1 MPTAAHRRRLD
12 SIADVLDRAAS
23 SGERVDAELVG
34 AEGGF
39 AGLVLAALQ
48 TRLERTL
55 VVVAPDEVRAR
66 DLRLAID
73 FFEPSSALLEPVAG
87 FWPLDHSPFSGMS
100 PSRALVMERVGTIFR
115 LVHGL
120 GVRVLVVPAPALLD
134 RVPPRSVLEEQAWLV
149 IAGDTL
155 DRDGLLQFL
164 ANTGYHAVPQVE
176 DPGTFAV
183 RGGIVDVFSA
193 MFELPLRI
201 DLWGDEVES
210 IRFFDPSSQR
220 TVDGGKVG
228 EIVLGPA
235 RAILFSDD
243 ARRRARSAL
252 LDLADELT
260 VPTTRARAVVDDVEA
275 GVLAVGMEELLPAFY
290 RRLDSLFDI
299 AGHDTVWLI
308 DQPER
313 VHEAL
318 LTRWHDLVRR
328 SERRRAEE
336 GALCYRAEALHLP
349 ADEAWEALSKRAVGR
364 LVPFAMVDRPATV
377 SKRFATET
385 NADLRQAIAEA
396 SHEGDSEVLAPL
408 TRRVREWRQEGLAVV
423 ACAHSSGGAERL
435 KGLLAHYG
443 LRTEHRT
450 DPFHIGLIEEAAG
463 APAEVMIFEGDPG
476 QGFRSRELGLVLID
490 ETEILGKKQHRRR
503 RRHAQVA
510 PEDAIE
516 SWQDLQEGDLV
527 VHLMHGIG
535 RYLGLTKSHVG
546 SVEVDFLAIMYAENN
561 KLFVPVD
568 KLHLVSRHSGAE
580 ASTAA
585 KLDKLGGVGW
595 LRTKK
600 RVTKAV
606 RNIADKLLRLYAER
620 EAREGVAISPP
631 GELFARFE
639 ADFPW
644 EETPD
649 QQRAIERILADQQ
662 RARPMDRL
670 VCGDVGFGKTEV
682 AMRAA
687 ALAVLDGK
695 QVAVLVPTVVLAE
708 QHRLSFQRRFE
719 DLPVVVESMTRSGTA
734 KEIRLLRDRIARG
747 QVDIVIGTHKLLSKS
762 LEFRDLGLLIID
774 EEHRFGVAHKER
786 LKATRPDVDVLAL
799 TATPIPRTLNLSL
812 VGLRDISLIQTPPID
827 RLSVHTMVA
836 QPTELV
842 IREAIEQEL
851 ARGGQV
857 FYIHNRVRSIYK
869 HAELLRRLVP
879 EARIVVG
886 HGQMDAGELE
896 QVMLKFVHGEAN
908 VLVSTTIVESG
919 LDIPRA
925 NTILIDRADRFGL
938 AQLYQLR
945 GRVGRSS
952 VRAFCYLL
960 IPSPK
965 NLAGDAAKRI
975 AALQRFTE
983 LGSGYHVAS
992 HDLDIRGAGDLL
1004 GADQAGNIDAVGYDA
1019 YMSLLR
1025 DAVEQ
1030 LKHERGEG
1038 DAPGLDPELKIVI
1051 EGRIPE
1057 AWLPETALRLR
1068 LYKHL
1073 AGARTVDELYTVFRD
1088 AVDRFGKAPASVH
1101 NLVAMMAIKLEAIQ
1115 LGFSYVGYN
1124 SAAISYGLTNMGP
1137 FGGSLLA
1144 GLLGRPHNRYK
1155 LAKGHRLTR
1164 PVKPDEWER
1173 GIETLRDDLR
1183 ELARYARMDRLR

>member
-1 MPTAAHRRRLD
+1 MPASAHTTRLQAL
-12 SIADVLDRAAS
+12 ADVIDRAVS
-23 SGERVDAELVG
+23 EGERVDAELVG
-34 AEGGF
+34 VQGGF
-39 AGLVLAALQ
+39 AGLVLSAL
-48 TRLERTL
+48 RRHLDRTL
-55 VVVAPDEVRAR
+55 VIVAPDEARAR
-66 DLRLAID
+66 DIRLAME
-73 FFEPSSALLEPVAG
+73 FFEPASALVEPIAG

-100 PSRALVMERVGTIFR
+100 PSRALVMERVGTLFR
-115 LVHGL
+115 TVHEL
-120 GVRVLVVPAPALLD
+120 GVRAVIVPAAALLD
-134 RVPPRSVLEEQAWLV
+134 RVPPRAILEEQARLV
-149 IAGDTL
+149 ITGDTL
-155 DRDGLLQFL
+155 DRDDLLEFL
-164 ANTGYHAVPQVE
+164 ANTGYHGVPQVE

-183 RGGIVDVFSA
+183 RGGIVDIFSPE
-193 MFELPLRI
+193 FELPLRI

-210 IRFFDPSSQR
+210 IRFFDPSTQR
-220 TVDGGKVG
+220 TVSGGKVG
-228 EIVLGPA
+228 EIMLGPS
-235 RAILFSDD
+235 RAILFSDS
-243 ARRRARSAL
+243 ARRHARAAL

-260 VPTTRARAVVDDVEA
+260 VPTNRARAVVEDVEA
-275 GVLAVGMEELLPAFY
+275 GVLGVGMEELLPAFY
-290 RRLDSLFDI
+290 ARLDSLFEI
-299 AGHDTVWLI
+299 AGDDTAWLVVEPAAV
-308 DQPER
+308 Q
-313 VHEAL
+313 EAL
-318 LTRWHDLVRR
+318 EARWADLVRR
-328 SERRRAEE
+328 ADRRRAEE

-349 ADEAWEALSKRAVGR
+349 ADEAWQRLTERTAGR
-364 LVPFAMVDRPATV
+364 LVPFAMLDQPATL
-377 SKRFATET
+377 SRRFDTQD
-385 NADLRQAIAEA
+385 NSDLRHAIEEA
-396 SHEGDSEVLAPL
+396 TRKEEEHVLAPL
-408 TRRVREWRQEGLAVV
+408 TQRVREWREQGLAVI

-443 LRTEHRT
+443 LRAEHRE
-450 DPFHIGLIEEAAG
+450 DPFHIGLIEEIAAG
-463 APAEVMIFEGDPG
+463 HAEVVIVEGDPG
-476 QGFRSRELGLVLID
+476 EGFRSNELGLVLID

-510 PEDAIE
+510 PEAAIE
-516 SWQDLQEGDLV
+516 SWQDLHEGDLV

-546 SVEVDFLAIMYAENN
+546 SVEVDFLALEYADGN

-568 KLHLVSRHSGAE
+568 KLHLVSRHSDAE
-580 ASTAA
+580 SSA
-585 KLDKLGGVGW
+585 KARLDKLGGVGW

-620 EAREGVAISPP
+620 EAREGFALSPP
-631 GELFARFE
+631 DELFARFE
-639 ADFPW
+639 SEFPW

-649 QQRAIERILADQQ
+649 QLHAIERVLSDQQ
-662 RARPMDRL
+662 RDRPMDRL
-670 VCGDVGFGKTEV
+670 ICGDVGFGKTEV
-682 AMRAA
+682 AMRGA

-708 QHRLSFQRRFE
+708 QHKLTFQRRFQ
-719 DLPVVVESMTRSGTA
+719 DLPVSVEAMTRARSA
-734 KEIRLLRDRIARG
+734 KEVRALTDRIARG

-762 LEFRDLGLLIID
+762 VTFKDLGLLIID

-786 LKATRPDVDVLAL
+786 LKASRPDVDVLTL
-799 TATPIPRTLNLSL
+799 TATPIPRTLNLSMI
-812 VGLRDISLIQTPPID
+812 GLRDISLIRTPPID

-836 QPTELV
+836 QPTEHV
-842 IREAIEQEL
+842 IKEAIEREL

-857 FYIHNRVRSIYK
+857 FYVHNRVRSIFK

-886 HGQMDAGELE
+886 HGQMDQGDLE
-896 QVMLKFVHGEAN
+896 NVMLQFMHGEAN
-908 VLVSTTIVESG
+908 VLVCTTIIESG

-952 VRAFCYLL
+952 VRASCYLL

-983 LGSGYHVAS
+983 LGSGFSVAS
-992 HDLDIRGAGDLL
+992 HDLDIRGTGDIL
-1004 GADQAGNIDAVGYDA
+1004 GADQAGHIDAVGYDA

-1038 DAPGLDPELKIVI
+1038 EGPTIDPELKVVI

-1073 AGARTVDELYTVFRD
+1073 AGARNVDELFTVFRD
-1088 AVDRFGKAPASVH
+1088 AVDRFGKAPPAVH
-1101 NLVAMMAIKLEAIQ
+1101 NLVSLMAVKLEAAQ
-1115 LGFSYVGYN
+1115 LGFSFVGYN
-1124 SAAISYGLTNMGP
+1124 SAAISYGLTDVGP
-1137 FGGSLLA
+1137 YGGSLLA
-1144 GLLGRPHNRYK
+1144 GLLGRPDNQYR

-1164 PVKPDEWER
+1164 SVTDEEWAQ
-1173 GIETLRDDLR
+1173 GVSTLRDDLR
-1183 ELARYARMDRLR
+1183 DLADYARRDRLR